1 MIPPLGSATH
11 CQVYGQY
18 SQTLG
23 LIQAKISKICAF
35 CTLRKW
41 PIDPQRRQTVTDM
54 LEAQE
59 VCRSAKGKIDVPI
72 VERLLRFKP

>member
-1 MIPPLGSATH
+1 MNRLLFTKFLRRTDGKFAIDCQPPLVDLCLLHSA
-11 CQVYGQY
+11 
-18 SQTLG
+18 LM
-23 LIQAKISKICAF
+23 
-35 CTLRKW
+35 